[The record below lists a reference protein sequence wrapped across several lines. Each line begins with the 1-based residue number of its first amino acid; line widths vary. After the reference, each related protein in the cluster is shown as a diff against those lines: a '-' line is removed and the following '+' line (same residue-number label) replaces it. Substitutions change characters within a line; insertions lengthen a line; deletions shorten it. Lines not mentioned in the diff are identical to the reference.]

1 MRLVAVSI
9 VKNEADI
16 IEAFVRH
23 TQAWVDHHLV
33 FDHDSTDGTREI
45 LQALRAEGLPL
56 TLYTDDAIGKL
67 QQFRSNH
74 LSRLAA
80 RELAADW
87 IIPLDADEL
96 LAGPDRTALEH
107 ALTAAAPGMSRSLPL
122 LNYVATATDAAEE
135 ANPAVRLQYCET
147 GPLHTRKVMVPRA
160 LALDES
166 VAAGMGSHALFRG
179 ETPLPDQPLPD
190 SFHLAHLPLRSP
202 QHQVL
207 RVVLAELQKLSHG
220 RAHAGVDTHYRL
232 GFQLLAENPDRF
244 FAATRQ
250 ASATLRH
257 QPIAYRGTPL
267 RHSAGTAGWNRVARA
282 LLPYLEKLAAS
293 HGRLV
298 DRVAAGDDKPDAAPI
313 IRELRPQEG
322 APVRAAGAADILS
335 GFTVREGLGGREGPF
350 PPAFLPPF
358 HWGYAPQTR
367 LEVMATAAGP
377 VQLAAEVLTYSANQ
391 AITVEVNGTVVHQLA
406 LPRINQKEALQV
418 SLPLSA
424 GRNEVTLR
432 YATHLASPHDP
443 RKLAVIFLSLR
454 VLPVAGASS

>member
-23 TQAWVDHHLV
+23 THAWVDHHLV
-33 FDHDSTDGTREI
+33 FDHDSTDGTRDI
-45 LQALRAEGLPL
+45 LQALRAEGLPV

-80 RELAADW
+80 RELDADW

-96 LAGPDRTALEH
+96 LGGPDRAALEH
-107 ALTAAAPGMSRSLPL
+107 ALAATPPGISRSLPL
-122 LNYVATATDAAEE
+122 LNYVATATDPAGEP
-135 ANPAVRLQYCET
+135 NPAVRLQYCET
-147 GPLHTRKVMVPRA
+147 GPLHTRKVMVARA

-179 ETPLPDQPLPD
+179 EAPLPDQPLPD

-220 RAHAGVDTHYRL
+220 QAHAGVDTHYRL

-250 ASATLRH
+250 DATRLRH
-257 QPIAYRGTPL
+257 QPISYRGAPL
-267 RHSAGTAGWNRVARA
+267 RYSTGTSDWNRVARA
-282 LLPYLEKLAAS
+282 LLPFLEKLALS
-293 HGRLV
+293 HGRLT
-298 DRVAAGDDKPDAAPI
+298 DRLAAGGADPAPDPV
-313 IRELRPQEG
+313 IRELPPQDG
-322 APVRAAGAADILS
+322 TPPPGAAPADLFS
-335 GFTVREGLGGREGPF
+335 GFAAVEGLGGREGPF
-350 PPAFLPPF
+350 PPAFLPAF

-367 LEVMATAAGP
+367 LEVSVPAAGSA
-377 VQLAAEVLTYSANQ
+377 QLAAEVLSYSEGQ
-391 AITVEVNGTVVHQLA
+391 TITVEVNGAAIHKQA
-406 LPRINQKEALQV
+406 LPRINQKEWLQV
-418 SLPLSA
+418 RLPLHA
-424 GRNEVTLR
+424 GRNEVVLR

-454 VLPVAGASS
+454 VLS